1 MTERK
6 IETPSKKEKLL
17 GAIRLW
23 VLTQGMKEITDEKY
37 YTYWTD
43 IAFKKEDKIYGF
55 ITEFDKNVEKLK
67 FKSVFVRDFCDYAY
81 IVTDDEN
88 KKKYIEDNTVDG
100 MGILCYSNAFG
111 LGMTYQILKNP
122 RLLY

>member
-1 MTERK
+1 MKNKRER
-6 IETPSKKEKLL
+6 LL
-17 GAIRLW
+17 DAIRIW
-23 VLTQGMKEITDEKY
+23 AISHSMDEITDDND

-43 IAFKKEDKIYGF
+43 IAFTKEDKIYGF
-55 ITEFDKNVEKLK
+55 ITEIDRDAEKLK

-100 MGILCYSNAFG
+100 LGILCYSNAFG
-111 LGMTYQILKNP
+111 LGMTYQVLKEAKWIS
-122 RLLY
+122 

>member
-1 MTERK
+1 ML
-6 IETPSKKEKLL
+6 SV
-17 GAIRLW
+17 IRLW
-23 VLTQGMKEITDEKY
+23 ATSQDMEEITNDEN

-43 IAFKKEDKIYGF
+43 IAFTKDNKIYGF
-55 ITEFDKNVEKLK
+55 ITEFDRDAEKLK

-88 KKKYIEDNTVDG
+88 KKKYIEDNTVGG